1 MYIERINKMLKYE
14 NIATIVISVNLH
26 NNYSI
31 VSFANWDKENNA
43 YEVTLYLKRNDVD
56 LLELI
61 EKQENVVFDSD
72 SKSIRTD
79 MARYITDLFK
89 EGHFDYYINRFEFEQ
104 KCSNKGFEFYEE
116 ERLNNGIE

>member
-1 MYIERINKMLKYE
+1 MLKYE

-79 MARYITDLFK
+79 MARYITDLFE
-89 EGHFDYYINRFEFEQ
+89 EGYFDYYINRFEFEQ
-104 KCSNKGFEFYEE
+104 ECSNKGFDFYEE
-116 ERLNNGIE
+116 ERLNNDIEQN